1 MDRRSLIG
9 QKGELN
15 ENEGFNLI
23 QNLDL
28 VEKVRYNRQ
37 IPGWCAVYWWRT
49 LLRLSWTKFGE
60 E

>member
-1 MDRRSLIG
+1 MDCISLIG
-9 QKGELN
+9 QKRELN

-37 IPGWCAVYWWRT
+37 VTGQCTVW
-49 LLRLSWTKFGE
+49 
-60 E
+60 